1 METINKFENKAEGF
15 KKAPLA
21 PTNYTGVNLQL
32 ASPETILEWSYG
44 EITKPET
51 INYRTQRPEKHGL
64 FDERIFGPVEDY
76 ECSCKK
82 YRGIR
87 YKGIVCE
94 KCGVEITRAI
104 VRRERMG
111 HIDLCVP
118 VAHIWFLRGVPS
130 RIAMLLGI
138 TASSVEKVIY
148 FAGYIVTKVSE
159 ADRARIL
166 HDLDTEFKTKI
177 KALANEEARDALK
190 SRMDEIKKEIEG
202 IKLGVVLDEMSFH
215 KFSIKYSTLFEARIG
230 AEAIYD
236 LFKNLDLTKLIE
248 EMEDDYTRAGAME
261 RAKLDKRL
269 SLARGMQNSG
279 VKPEY
284 LFLTR
289 LPVVPPA
296 IRPMV
301 ALEGGRHASSDLN
314 DLYRRVINRNNRLKK
329 LIDIMAPDVILR
341 NEKRILQEAVDA
353 LIDNSIRHGGGAY
366 SAMSQ
371 AQRRPLKS
379 LSDYLKSKQGYF
391 RQNLL
396 GKRVDY
402 SGRSVI
408 VIGPELALDQCGLPK
423 HMALELF
430 RPFVVAELLKQ
441 ELAYN
446 IRGAGRLIEDG
457 VPEVWAILENVIK
470 NKHVLLNRA
479 PTLHRQGIQAF
490 RPVLIEGN
498 AIQVHPLVCRA
509 FNADFDGD
517 QMAVHV
523 PLSDEAQLEAKEII
537 SANHN
542 ILKPGSSEPV
552 VSEKLLDMAL
562 GAYWMTKVVP
572 GGKGEGKYFASPND
586 AINAYDYGVIDFRAM
601 VKVLATD
608 TEKYQQFNGQIF
620 ETTVGRLLF
629 NSVLP
634 SDHLFINDVIV
645 QKTLFQIIIDIIDDR
660 GAEAVPAIVDKLKKF
675 GFKYATASGTTWGI
689 DEVVV
694 PKEKTAIVAK
704 SRDEERKVI
713 EAYDEGL
720 LSRDERRR
728 MIVEIWHRA
737 KTEVEKALPETLSE
751 TGSAYEM
758 WKSGARGSLG
768 QIAMM
773 AGMKGL
779 IVNTRGETIETP
791 VISSMKEGLTP
802 IEYFNTTH
810 GSRKGLADTAL
821 QTAKAGYLTR
831 RLFVVAQDAIVTE
844 ADCKTKGGTTISR
857 ISASGIEISFAKA
870 IKGRILAEDAVDA
883 KGVVLFKKGHLLSR
897 RDALAVEGTTCSAVE
912 VRSPMT
918 CKTLRGVCQQ
928 CYGIDLTTNK
938 LVDIGE
944 AVGTVAAQAIGEP
957 GTQLTMNTKHAGGA
971 ASLGGDVT
979 QGLPRVE
986 EVFEKRQPKIPAVVA
1001 KHDGLVV
1008 DIRTEG
1014 REKIIVVAPDMGSKH
1029 PPKKKDNEEYAVHYR
1044 RVVLVSKGD
1053 TVIAGQIMTDGSA
1066 LLPELFK
1073 FGGQEVTQDYI
1084 ISEVNK
1090 IYELQGVTIAR
1101 KHIELIVK
1109 QMMSRMRVTS
1119 RGESRFTTGEVVEE
1133 WIMVSENEAL
1143 KAEGKEVAKGDRL
1156 ILGIT
1161 ETSLSRKSFLSAASF
1176 QNTTRVLINAAVKGS
1191 HDNLAGLMENVIIGK
1206 LIPAGSGFVG
1216 SKKHQMIED
1225 MQAKQN

>member
-1 METINKFENKAEGF
+1 
-15 KKAPLA
+15 
-21 PTNYTGVNLQL
+21 
-32 ASPETILEWSYG
+32 
-44 EITKPET
+44 
-51 INYRTQRPEKHGL
+51 
-64 FDERIFGPVEDY
+64 
-76 ECSCKK
+76 
-82 YRGIR
+82 
-87 YKGIVCE
+87 
-94 KCGVEITRAI
+94 VEITRAI

-118 VAHIWFLRGVPS
+118 VTHIWFLRGVPS
-130 RIAMLLGI
+130 RIAMILGL

-159 ADRARIL
+159 QDRARIL
-166 HDLDTEFKTKI
+166 NELDTEFKTKL
-177 KALANEEARDALK
+177 KALQNEDARDALK
-190 SRMDEIKKEIEG
+190 TRADETKKEIEG
-202 IKLGVVLDEMSFH
+202 IKQGVVLDEATFH
-215 KFSIKYSTLFEARIG
+215 KFSIKYSTLFEAKIG
-230 AEAIYD
+230 AEAIYE
-236 LFKNLDLTKLIE
+236 LFKELDLSKLAEELEDRYTK
-248 EMEDDYTRAGAME
+248 AGAME
-261 RAKLDKRL
+261 RAKIDKRL
-269 SLARGMQNSG
+269 ALIRGMINSG
-279 VKPEY
+279 VKPEW

-289 LPVVPPA
+289 IPVVPPA

-329 LIDIMAPDVILR
+329 LIDIQAPDVILR
-341 NEKRILQEAVDA
+341 NEKRIMQEAVDA

-366 SAMSQ
+366 SVMSQ

-430 RPFVVAELLKQ
+430 RPFVIAELLEQ

-457 VPEVWAILENVIK
+457 VPEVWAILEDIIK
-470 NKHVLLNRA
+470 HKYVLLNRA

-523 PLSDEAQLEAKEII
+523 PLSDEAQMEAKTII
-537 SANHN
+537 SANNN

-562 GAYWMTKVVP
+562 GAYWMTKIVE
-572 GGKGEGKYFASPND
+572 GAKGEGKHFSSPND
-586 AINAYDYGVIDFRAM
+586 AINAFDYGVIDFRAK
-601 VKVLATD
+601 VKVLATE
-608 TEKYQQFNGQIF
+608 TEKYAQYEGQVF
-620 ETTVGRLLF
+620 ETSVGRLLF

-634 SDHLFINDVIV
+634 SDHPFINDVVV
-645 QKTLFQIIIDIIDDR
+645 QRTLFQIIIDIIDDR
-660 GAEAVPAIVDKLKKF
+660 GAQAVPPIVDRLKKF
-675 GFKYATASGTTWGI
+675 GFKYATVSGTTWGI
-689 DEVVV
+689 DDVIV
-694 PKEKTAIVAK
+694 PKQKPVIIDAAREEVREIV
-704 SRDEERKVI
+704 EHF
-713 EAYDEGL
+713 DEGL

-728 MIVEIWHRA
+728 MVVEVWHRA
-737 KTEVEKALPETLSE
+737 KTEIEKVLPETLSE
-751 TGSAYEM
+751 DGSAYEM

-768 QIAMM
+768 QIAQM

-779 IVNTRGETIETP
+779 IVNTRGETLEFP
-791 VISSMKEGLTP
+791 VLSSMKEGMTP

-844 ADCKTKGGTTISR
+844 SNCRTKAGTTINR

-870 IKGRILAEDAVDA
+870 IKGRILAEDATDT
-883 KGVVLFKKGHLLSR
+883 KGNVIFKKGHLLSR
-897 RDALAVEGTTCSAVE
+897 RDAIAVEESTCEQVV

-928 CYGIDLTTNK
+928 CYGIDLTTNS

-957 GTQLTMNTKHAGGA
+957 GTQLTMNTKHAGGT
-971 ASLGGDVT
+971 ASVGGDVT

-986 EVFEKRQPKIPAVVA
+986 EVFEKRQPKIPAVVCKYA
-1001 KHDGLVV
+1001 GVV
-1008 DIRTEG
+1008 TGIRTEG
-1014 REKIIVVAPDMGSKH
+1014 KEKVIVVAPDMTAEGA
-1029 PPKKKDNEEYAVHYR
+1029 PKKKDNNEYEVHYR
-1044 RVVLVSKGD
+1044 RVPMVSKGD
-1053 TVIAGQIMTDGSA
+1053 TVIPGQLLTDGSA

-1090 IYELQGVTIAR
+1090 IYELQGVTISR

-1109 QMMSRMRVTS
+1109 QMMSRVKITH
-1119 RGESRFTTGEVVEE
+1119 RGESPFTIGEVVEE
-1133 WIMVSENEAL
+1133 WILVDTNNKL
-1143 KAEGKEVAKGDRL
+1143 KEEGKDVAKGDRL
-1156 ILGIT
+1156 IMGIT

-1191 HDNLAGLMENVIIGK
+1191 SDNLAGLMENVIIGK
-1206 LIPAGSGFVG
+1206 LIPAGSGFEG
-1216 SKKHQMIED
+1216 SQKYKMIQEL
-1225 MQAKQN
+1225 QANQD

>member
-1 METINKFENKAEGF
+1 MSTETTNRTEGF
-15 KKAPLA
+15 KKPAPA
-21 PTNYTGVNLQL
+21 PTVYNGVNLKL
-32 ASPETILEWSYG
+32 ASPDTILEWSYG

-118 VAHIWFLRGVPS
+118 VSHIWFLRGVPS
-130 RIAMLLGI
+130 RIAMILGI

-166 HDLDTEFKTKI
+166 HDLDTEFKTKQ
-177 KALANEEARDALK
+177 KALQNEEARDALK
-190 SRMDEIKKEIEG
+190 SRMDEIKKEIES
-202 IKLGVVLDEMSFH
+202 IKMGVVLDETSFH

-230 AEAIYD
+230 AEAIYE
-236 LFKNLDLTKLIE
+236 LFKNIDLAKLIDQLE
-248 EMEDDYTRAGAME
+248 HDYTKAGAME

-269 SLARGMQNSG
+269 ALIRGMSNSG
-279 VKPEY
+279 VRPEW

-366 SAMSQ
+366 SVMSQ

-537 SANHN
+537 SANNN

-562 GAYWMTKVVP
+562 GAYWMTKVVE
-572 GGKGEGKYFASPND
+572 GAKGEGKYFASPND
-586 AINAYDYGVIDFRAM
+586 AINAYDYGVIDFRAK

-608 TEKYQQFNGQIF
+608 TQKYQQFNGEIF

-660 GAEAVPAIVDKLKKF
+660 GTEAVPPIVDKLKKF
-675 GFKYATASGTTWGI
+675 GFKYATVSGTTWGI

-694 PKEKTAIVAK
+694 PKQKAAIIAK
-704 SRDEERKVI
+704 SRDEERQVI
-713 EAYDEGL
+713 EHYDEGL

-737 KTEVEKALPETLSE
+737 KTEIEKALPETLSD
-751 TGSAYEM
+751 TGSAFEM

-768 QIAMM
+768 QIAQM

-844 ADCKTKGGTTISR
+844 EDCKTKSGTTINR

-870 IKGRILAEDAVDA
+870 IKGRILAEDAVDT
-883 KGVVLFKKGHLLSR
+883 KGAVIFKKGHLLSR
-897 RDALAVEGTTCSAVE
+897 RDAIAVEGTTCESVE

-928 CYGIDLTTNK
+928 CYGIDLTKNT

-1001 KHDGLVV
+1001 KHDGVVV

-1014 REKIIVVAPDMGSKH
+1014 REKVIVIAPDMTAKH
-1029 PPKKKDNEEYAVHYR
+1029 APKKKDNEEYAVHYR
-1044 RVVLVSKGD
+1044 RVVTVSKGD
-1053 TVIAGQIMTDGSA
+1053 SVIAGQLITDGSA

-1073 FGGQEVTQDYI
+1073 YGGQEVTQDYI

-1109 QMMSRMRVTS
+1109 QMMSRMRITS
-1119 RGESRFTTGEVVEE
+1119 RGESRFTVGEVVEE

-1143 KAEGKEVAKGDRL
+1143 KAEGKEGAKGDRL

-1191 HDNLAGLMENVIIGK
+1191 NDNLAGLMENVIIGK
-1206 LIPAGSGFVG
+1206 LIPAGSGFKG
-1216 SKKHQMIED
+1216 SKKYEMIEE
-1225 MQAKQN
+1225 MQAKQ

>member
-1 METINKFENKAEGF
+1 
-15 KKAPLA
+15 
-21 PTNYTGVNLQL
+21 
-32 ASPETILEWSYG
+32 
-44 EITKPET
+44 
-51 INYRTQRPEKHGL
+51 
-64 FDERIFGPVEDY
+64 
-76 ECSCKK
+76 
-82 YRGIR
+82 
-87 YKGIVCE
+87 
-94 KCGVEITRAI
+94 
-104 VRRERMG
+104 MG

-118 VAHIWFLRGVPS
+118 VSHIWFLRGVPS
-130 RIAMLLGI
+130 RIAMILGI
-138 TASSVEKVIY
+138 TASSIEKVIY
-148 FAGYIVTKVSE
+148 FAGYIVTSVSE
-159 ADRARIL
+159 KDRSRIL
-166 HDLDTEFKTKI
+166 AELDSEFKTKL
-177 KALANEEARDALK
+177 KSLQNEDARDALK
-190 SRMDEIKKEIEG
+190 VRADETKKEIES
-202 IKLGVVLDEMSFH
+202 IKLGVVLDEATFH
-215 KFSIKYSTLFEARIG
+215 KYSIKYSTLFEAKIG
-230 AEAIYD
+230 AESIYE
-236 LFKNLDLTKLIE
+236 LFKKLDLPKLCEELEDRYTK
-248 EMEDDYTRAGAME
+248 AGAME

-269 SLARGMQNSG
+269 ALIRGMINSG
-279 VKPEY
+279 VKPEW

-289 LPVVPPA
+289 IPVVPPA

-329 LIDIMAPDVILR
+329 LIDIQAPDVILR
-341 NEKRILQEAVDA
+341 NEKRIMQEAVDA

-366 SAMSQ
+366 SVMSA

-408 VIGPELALDQCGLPK
+408 VIGPDLALDQCGLPK

-430 RPFVVAELLKQ
+430 RPFVIAELLKQ

-457 VPEVWAILENVIK
+457 VPEVWAILEGIIEK
-470 NKHVLLNRA
+470 KYVLLNRA

-498 AIQVHPLVCRA
+498 AIQVHPLVCKA

-523 PLSDEAQLEAKEII
+523 PLSDEAQLEAKNII
-537 SANHN
+537 SANKN

-552 VSEKLLDMAL
+552 VSEGFMDIAL
-562 GAYWMTKVVP
+562 GAYWMTKVVD
-572 GGKGEGKYFASPND
+572 GAMGEGKYFSSPND
-586 AINAYDYGVIDFRAM
+586 AINAHDYGVIDFRAK

-608 TEKYQQFNGQIF
+608 TAKYAQFNGELF

-629 NSVLP
+629 NAVLP
-634 SDHLFINDVIV
+634 SDHSFVNEQLGQRELFA
-645 QKTLFQIIIDIIDDR
+645 IIIDLIDEQ
-660 GAEAVPAIVDKLKKF
+660 GTLVVPEVVDKIKKN
-675 GFKYATASGTTWGI
+675 GFKYATKSGITWGI
-689 DEVVV
+689 DDVVV
-694 PKEKTAIVAK
+694 PEQKTSIVAAAREK
-704 SRDEERKVI
+704 EREI
-713 EAYDEGL
+713 IGHYEDGL

-728 MIVEIWHRA
+728 MIVEVWH
-737 KTEVEKALPETLSE
+737 KTKSELETVIDDE
-751 TGSAYEM
+751 MDINGSAYTM
-758 WKSGARGSLG
+758 WKSGARGSIR
-768 QIAMM
+768 QISQMI
-773 AGMKGL
+773 GMKGL
-779 IVNTRGETIETP
+779 IVNTRGETLEFP
-791 VISSMKEGLTP
+791 VISSMKEGMTP

-844 ADCKTKGGTTISR
+844 ANCKTKDGTEINR
-857 ISASGIEISFAKA
+857 ISASGIEIAFSKA
-870 IKGRILAEDAVDA
+870 IKGRILSADAVDS
-883 KGVVLFKKGHLLSR
+883 KDNVIFKKGHLLSR
-897 RDALAVEGTTCSAVE
+897 RDAIAVEGSTCESVE

-918 CKTLRGVCQQ
+918 CKTLRGVCQK
-928 CYGIDLTTNK
+928 CYGIDLTTND

-971 ASLGGDVT
+971 ASVGGDVT
-979 QGLPRVE
+979 SGLPRVE
-986 EVFEKRQPKIPAVVA
+986 EVFEKRQPKIPAVIC
-1001 KHDGLVV
+1001 KYTGVV
-1008 DIRTEG
+1008 VGIRTEG
-1014 REKIIVVAPDMGSKH
+1014 KEKIVVVAPDMTAEGA
-1029 PPKKKDNEEYAVHYR
+1029 PKKKDNNEYVVHYR
-1044 RVVLVSKGD
+1044 RVAMVSKGD
-1053 TVIAGQIMTDGSA
+1053 NVVSGQMLTDGSA

-1073 FGGQEVTQDYI
+1073 FGGQEITQDYI

-1109 QMMSRMRVTS
+1109 QMMSRVKITY
-1119 RGESRFTTGEVVEE
+1119 RGDSPFTIGEVVEE
-1133 WIMVSENEAL
+1133 WILVDTNNKL
-1143 KAEGKEVAKGDRL
+1143 KEEGKDLAKGDRL
-1156 ILGIT
+1156 IMGIT

-1191 HDNLAGLMENVIIGK
+1191 NDNLAGLMENVIIGK
-1206 LIPAGSGFVG
+1206 LIPAGSGFEG
-1216 SKKHQMIED
+1216 SKKYQMIAD
-1225 MQAKQN
+1225 MQAKQ

>member
-1 METINKFENKAEGF
+1 MEESTF
-15 KKAPLA
+15 KKTEFKKPPMI
-21 PTNYTGVNLQL
+21 PTNYTSVGLKL
-32 ASPETILEWSYG
+32 ADPETILEWSWG
-44 EITKPET
+44 EVTKPET

-87 YKGIVCE
+87 YKGIICE

-104 VRRERMG
+104 VRRDRMG

-118 VAHIWFLRGVPS
+118 VSHIWFLRGVPS
-130 RIAMLLGI
+130 RIAMILGI

-148 FAGYIVTKVSE
+148 FAGYIITNVSE
-159 ADRARIL
+159 SDRARIMNEL
-166 HDLDTEFKTKI
+166 ETEYKTKL
-177 KALANEEARDALK
+177 KGLQNEEARDALK
-190 SRMDEIKKEIEG
+190 TRADEAAKEIKSIQQG
-202 IKLGVVLDEMSFH
+202 TVLDEATFH
-215 KFSIKYSTLFEARIG
+215 KFSIKYSTLFEAKIG
-230 AEAIYD
+230 AESIYE
-236 LFKNLDLTKLIE
+236 LFKQIDLPTLVQELEERYTK
-248 EMEDDYTRAGAME
+248 AGAME
-261 RAKLDKRL
+261 RLKIDKRL
-269 SLARGMQNSG
+269 TLIRGMIHAG
-279 VKPEY
+279 VRPEW

-289 LPVVPPA
+289 IPVVPPA

-329 LIDIMAPDVILR
+329 LIDIQAPDVILR
-341 NEKRILQEAVDA
+341 NEKRIMQEAVDA

-430 RPFVVAELLKQ
+430 RPFVIAELLKQ

-457 VPEVWAILENVIK
+457 VPEVWAILDDIVHK
-470 NKHVLLNRA
+470 KYVMLNRA

-498 AIQVHPLVCRA
+498 AIQVHPLVCTA

-523 PLSDEAQLEAKEII
+523 PLSDEAQLEAKMII
-537 SANHN
+537 SANNN

-552 VSEKLLDMAL
+552 VSEGFKDIAL
-562 GAYWMTKVVP
+562 GAFWMTREIE
-572 GGKGEGKYFASPND
+572 GAKGEGKAFSSPND
-586 AINAYDYGVIDFRAM
+586 AINAYDYNVIDLRAK

-608 TEKYQQFNGQIF
+608 TAKYSQYEGGIF

-634 SDHLFINDVIV
+634 SDHAFVNEQLG
-645 QKTLFQIIIDIIDDR
+645 QRELFQIIIDLIDEQ
-660 GAEAVPAIVDKLKKF
+660 GTEIVPKMVDKIKKN
-675 GFKYATASGTTWGI
+675 GFKFATKSGTTWGI

-694 PKEKTAIVAK
+694 PVEKPAIVAAA
-704 SRDEERKVI
+704 RDEEFEVI
-713 EAYDEGL
+713 GHYNEGL

-728 MIVEIWHRA
+728 QVTAIWTKAKDAIEDKVEEQL
-737 KTEVEKALPETLSE
+737 EVD
-751 TGSAYEM
+751 GSAYTM
-758 WKSGARGSLG
+758 WKSGARGSIR
-768 QIAMM
+768 QISQMT
-773 AGMKGL
+773 GMKGL
-779 IVNTRGETIETP
+779 ILNTRGETIEAP
-791 VISSMKEGLTP
+791 VISSFKEGLSP
-802 IEYFNTTH
+802 MEYFNTTH

-844 ADCKTKGGTTISR
+844 ANCKTKGGTTISR
-857 ISASGIEISFAKA
+857 ISASGIEIAFSKA
-870 IKGRILAEDAVDA
+870 IKGRILADDAVDS
-883 KGVVLFKKGHLLSR
+883 KGVVIFKKGHLLTR
-897 RDALAVEGTTCSAVE
+897 RDAIAVEATTCESVE

-918 CKTLRGVCQQ
+918 CQTLRGVCQQ
-928 CYGIDLTTNK
+928 CYGIDLTKNE

-944 AVGTVAAQAIGEP
+944 AVGTIAAQAIGEP
-957 GTQLTMNTKHAGGA
+957 GTQLTMNTKHKAGTA
-971 ASLGGDVT
+971 TTEGDVA

-986 EVFEKRQPKIPAVVA
+986 EVFEKRQPKIPAVIS
-1001 KHDGLVV
+1001 KFEGLVTS
-1008 DIRTEG
+1008 IRTEG
-1014 REKIIVVAPDMGSKH
+1014 RERIIVVTPDMSVEGA
-1029 PPKKKDNEEYAVHYR
+1029 PKKKDAVEYTVDYR
-1044 RVVLVSKGD
+1044 RVETVSKGD
-1053 TVIAGQIMTDGSA
+1053 TVKRGQLLTDGSA

-1073 FGGQEVTQDYI
+1073 FGGQEATQDYI

-1090 IYELQGVTIAR
+1090 IYELQGVTISR

-1109 QMMSRMRVTS
+1109 QMMSRKKITE
-1119 RGESRFTTGEVVEE
+1119 RGESKFTPGEVVEE
-1133 WIMVSENEAL
+1133 WVIEEENTKL
-1143 KAEGKEVAKGDRL
+1143 KEQGKAIAKGDRL
-1156 ILGIT
+1156 IMGIT
-1161 ETSLSRKSFLSAASF
+1161 ETSLTRKSFLSAASF
-1176 QNTTRVLINAAVKGS
+1176 QNTTRVLINAAVRGS
-1191 HDNLAGLMENVIIGK
+1191 EDNLAGLMENVIIGK
-1206 LIPAGSGFVG
+1206 LIPAGSGFKG
-1216 SKKHQMIED
+1216 SKKYDMIKEL
-1225 MQAKQN
+1225 QANQD

>member
-1 METINKFENKAEGF
+1 MSTFSP
-15 KKAPLA
+15 KKPA
-21 PTNYTGVNLQL
+21 LQPNQFTEIGLKL
-32 ASPETILEWSYG
+32 ASPDTILEWSYG
-44 EITKPET
+44 EVTKPET

-118 VAHIWFLRGVPS
+118 VSHIWFLRGVPS
-130 RIAMLLGI
+130 RIALLMGI
-138 TASSVEKVIY
+138 TASAIEKVIY
-148 FAGYIVTKVSE
+148 FAGYIVTKVRE
-159 ADRARIL
+159 DERARL
-166 HDLDTEFKTKI
+166 LKELNTEFTAKYKE
-177 KALANEEARDALK
+177 LQNEDAREALK
-190 SRMDEIKKEIEG
+190 TRMEDMKREIESIAPG
-202 IKLGVVLDEMSFH
+202 MVLDETTFH
-215 KFSIKYSTLFEARIG
+215 KFSIKYSTLFEAKIG
-230 AEAIYD
+230 AESIYE
-236 LFKNLDLTKLIE
+236 LFKNLDLTKLQAQLE
-248 EMEDDYTRAGAME
+248 GEREKAGAME

-269 SLARGMQNSG
+269 SLVKGMIHAG
-279 VKPEY
+279 VKPEWM
-284 LFLTR
+284 FLTR
-289 LPVVPPA
+289 IPVIPPA

-329 LIDIMAPDVILR
+329 LMDIMAPDVILR

-353 LIDNSIRHGGGAY
+353 LIDNSIRHGNAAY
-366 SAMSQ
+366 SALGQ

-408 VIGPELALDQCGLPK
+408 VIGPDLALDQCGLPK

-430 RPFVVAELLKQ
+430 RPFVIAELLKQ

-457 VPEVWAILENVIK
+457 VPEVWAILENIIK
-470 NKHVLLNRA
+470 SKHVLLNRA

-523 PLSDEAQLEAKEII
+523 PLGEEAQMEAREII
-537 SANHN
+537 SANKN

-552 VSEKLLDMAL
+552 VSEKLLDLAL
-562 GAYWMTKVVP
+562 GAYWMTKEVP
-572 GGKGEGKYFASPND
+572 GALGEGKAFSSPND
-586 AINAYDYGVIDFRAM
+586 AINAYDYGVIDFRAK

-608 TEKYQQFNGQIF
+608 TEKYKQFEGKVF

-634 SDHLFINDVIV
+634 SDHLFVNTQVT
-645 QKTLFQIIIDIIDDR
+645 QKMLFKVIIDIIDDR
-660 GAEAVPAIVDKLKKF
+660 GPEAVPPIVDKLKKL
-675 GFKYATASGTTWGI
+675 GFKYATVSGTTWGI
-689 DEVVV
+689 DEVKV
-694 PKEKTAIVAK
+694 PAGKVQILEE
-704 SRDEERKVI
+704 SRAEEQKVF
-713 EAYDEGL
+713 AFYNEGL
-720 LSRDERRR
+720 ISREERRR

-737 KTEVEKALPETLSE
+737 KTRLEKLLPETLDHN
-751 TGSAYEM
+751 GSAFEM
-758 WKSGARGSLG
+758 WDSGARGSLG
-768 QIAMM
+768 QIAQM

-779 IVNTRGETIETP
+779 IVNTRGETLEFPIL
-791 VISSMKEGLTP
+791 SSMKEGMTP
-802 IEYFNTTH
+802 LEYFNTTH

-844 ADCKTKGGTTISR
+844 EDCKTKEGTRIGR
-857 ISASGIEISFAKA
+857 ISASGIEIAFSKA
-870 IKGRILAEDAVDA
+870 IKGRILAEDAVDS
-883 KGVVLFKKGHLLSR
+883 KGAVIFPKGHLLSR
-897 RDALAVEGTTCSAVE
+897 LDAIAVEESTCAEVI

-918 CKTLRGVCQQ
+918 CKTLRGVCQK

-938 LVDIGE
+938 IVDIGE

-971 ASLGGDVT
+971 ASAGGDVT

-986 EVFEKRQPKIPAVVA
+986 EVFEKRAPKIPAVVS
-1001 KHDGLVV
+1001 KCEGVVV
-1008 DIRTEG
+1008 DIRREG
-1014 REKIIVVAPDMGSKH
+1014 RESVIVVAPDMGAKGA
-1029 PPKKKDNEEYAVHYR
+1029 PKKKDNVEYAVPYR
-1044 RVVLVSKGD
+1044 RVVTVSKGD
-1053 TVIAGQIMTDGSA
+1053 TVRAGQIMTDGSA

-1073 FGGQEVTQDYI
+1073 FGGQEVAQEYI
-1084 ISEVNK
+1084 ISEVGR

-1101 KHIELIVK
+1101 KHVELIVK
-1109 QMMSRMRVTS
+1109 QMMSRVRVTEAGDS
-1119 RGESRFTTGEVVEE
+1119 HFTIGDVVEE
-1133 WIMVSENEAL
+1133 WIFIDTNNKL
-1143 KAEGKEVAKGDRL
+1143 KADGKTVAKAEKL

-1191 HDNLAGLMENVIIGK
+1191 EDNLAGLMENVIIGK
-1206 LIPAGSGFVG
+1206 LIPAGTGFKG
-1216 SKKHQMIED
+1216 SRKNQMID
-1225 MQAKQN
+1225 SLKQE